1 MTQMGKATTF
11 GYVEIKV
18 KGDSSYANQ
27 TYKVPFEIQ
36 PLLVTGD
43 TITVP
48 KTISYNKGYSSTDAS
63 DYKVPVVVVAKDAT
77 GKIVKTLTADDYTVK
92 YEYVNANKKNGA
104 TNEIG
109 DKIQATVTI
118 KNDNYKGFTTVK
130 DNNGQNKTV
139 QNVKVP
145 ATNSTEITAKA
156 LS

>member
-1 MTQMGKATTF
+1 MMNGKSQVTQIILMHPNMTQMAKATTF

-63 DYKVPVVVVAKDAT
+63 DYKA
-77 GKIVKTLTADDYTVK
+77 
-92 YEYVNANKKNGA
+92 
-104 TNEIG
+104 
-109 DKIQATVTI
+109 
-118 KNDNYKGFTTVK
+118 
-130 DNNGQNKTV
+130 
-139 QNVKVP
+139 
-145 ATNSTEITAKA
+145 SC
-156 LS
+156 SC